1 MPNTSTAKTLDV
13 ERSAIVRLK
22 LMAQDR
28 LQTAFQ
34 GKSDAAHL
42 WWDGYLR
49 AIEQILDM
57 ENE

>member
-28 LQTAFQ
+28 LRTAFQ
-34 GKSDAAHL
+34 GETGAARM